1 MSDPSSLRRPRAGR
15 SYDPTA
21 IDATGATL
29 GDYLGAVDDGSG
41 GQRAGYL
48 PLPVTPGD
56 VDPGVGT
63 GTPGNW
69 SHNFVPVDDAGS
81 FVLGAHDDDPE
92 PLGVA
97 KLLKFLLPGAV
108 LRGQATV
115 LVKGAVTAYLDFRVS
130 PDRGATWETDLLGVR
145 VPLRDADDEITANG
159 FTQAIGLAIE
169 VPAEFEGEV
178 LLDPVVVGGNGTD
191 VPEIQSFVLESTSEA
206 PPPADGEGGPVTAG
220 IPQTGSV
227 LAYWQLTEGGGE
239 TVANKMTGSGGAP
252 VLAVGTTTSA
262 GDGFEP
268 TWATGP
274 RRMQATS
281 LGGFTHQLCR
291 YAFTSGE
298 AAALANGFAIFLPF
312 KPTAGPGDKY
322 AFGIFT
328 PTGSVRIAE
337 FLYDNTA
344 SRVPTVL
351 VLENSG
357 GSGTNRTV
365 SGTTPID
372 NGDWHLLGLV
382 FTGTTL
388 KIVVDGAVEGSTACS
403 AAVPGISGTYIDFG
417 WPGTNGSFTNGPD
430 ACDFGDPLM
439 YVDAGID
446 FTDDELA
453 GMYEEFK
460 LTYPLP

>member
-1 MSDPSSLRRPRAGR
+1 MSDPSSLRRPAAGR
-15 SYDPTA
+15 RYDPEA

-159 FTQAIGLAIE
+159 FTQAIGVAIE

-206 PPPADGEGGPVTAG
+206 PPPADGEGGPVDAG
-220 IPQTGSV
+220 VPSFVTYQ
-227 LAYWQLTEGGGE
+227 WELTEGSGQ
-239 TVANKMTGSGGAP
+239 TVANKKVGGVTAA
-252 VLAVGTTTSA
+252 LILGDTTSA
-262 GDGFEP
+262 DGRDP
-268 TWATGP
+268 TWTAGP
-274 RRMQATS
+274 RRLATGGFATVDHHYAHFDSVPSMAAGFAFFGYADITS
-281 LGGFTHQLCR
+281 LGGLAKFFCGSESGAVTDHQMGVDG
-291 YAFTSGE
+291 S
-298 AAALANGFAIFLPF
+298 NHVFARV
-312 KPTAGPGDKY
+312 TEN
-322 AFGIFT
+322 
-328 PTGSVRIAE
+328 TGGG
-337 FLYDNTA
+337 T
-344 SRVPTVL
+344 SRVA
-351 VLENSG
+351 
-357 GSGTNRTV
+357 
-365 SGTTPID
+365 
-372 NGDWHLLGLV
+372 
-382 FTGTTL
+382 TGTTTISNGSKHFVGFVHVPTGPTTGTL
-388 KIVVDGAVEGSTACS
+388 AVYVDPVAGLPEGSVTC
-403 AAVPGISGTYIDFG
+403 GTPLEPTTPRKFVIGAGHTPTTSD
-417 WPGTNGSFTNGPD
+417 NGFD
-430 ACDFGDPLM
+430 AWAFGDA
-439 YVDAGID
+439 YVFVGTDAASL
-446 FTDDELA
+446 TPDDIAALHQQA
-453 GMYEEFK
+453 K
-460 LTYPLP
+460 LTYTDLP